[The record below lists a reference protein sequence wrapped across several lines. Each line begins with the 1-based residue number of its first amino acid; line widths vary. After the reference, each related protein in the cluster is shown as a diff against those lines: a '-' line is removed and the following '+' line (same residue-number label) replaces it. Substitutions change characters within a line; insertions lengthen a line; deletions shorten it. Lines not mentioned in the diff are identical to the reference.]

1 VPQVVANEFNLSSQ
15 RLMAPDE
22 GHDHISMASSQS
34 LKHRGGFKKGL
45 GLENVARR
53 SLGLFMLTI
62 TVFLW
67 TSSNFLASVS
77 NISMETMQSGR

>member
-1 VPQVVANEFNLSSQ
+1 VVANEFRLSSE

-22 GHDHISMASSQS
+22 SHDQTSMTFSQN
-34 LKHRGGFKKGL
+34 LKSGGGFKKGL
-45 GLENVARR
+45 GLEKVARR
-53 SLGLFMLTI
+53 SLGLIMLTI

-77 NISMETMQSGR
+77 GSAQR